1 MTNYIK
7 NLRIIYFLTLI
18 SPILLIGVFSL
29 TIEKGTVMLNDSIN
43 DVFQYLVPMFGL
55 VFIPIGFILFNMRL
69 KSIKTNEAHDIKLQL
84 YRGIFVQRIAFIEGV
99 AIFSAVA
106 FILTL
111 NILYVAYSLFALA
124 FYLPIYPTRK
134 RINND
139 LGIMQ
144 NSIDKLRL
152 EENNKSFW
160 GKNPW
165 IILLLVGIMIFL
177 NYTSFKNLISN
188 KVVLPAIQV
197 DKGTITD
204 SIYHND
210 YLDWTFIIPS
220 GYQEIPLE
228 EIEKYEKKGSEIL
241 NTKASNDDETIRLL
255 NISNG
260 LVDFKSNLYPRV
272 LFPNIINEEKYLELI
287 EKQFKNAKVESVTFE
302 KQDQGFIKID
312 SLEFNYIE
320 YFVIGQKRVGMIYLT
335 KLNNDFIFDISMVY
349 QDSQQGIELLNRL
362 KISDLNWE

>member
-7 NLRIIYFLTLI
+7 NLRIIYFMTLI
-18 SPILLIGVFSL
+18 SPILLIGIFSL
-29 TIEKGTVMLNDSIN
+29 TIEKGTVMMNNSIN
-43 DVFQYLVPMFGL
+43 EVFQYLIPIFGL
-55 VFIPIGFILFNMRL
+55 VFIPIGFVLFKKRL
-69 KSIKTNEAHDIKLQL
+69 QSIKTEENHDSKLQL

-111 NILYVAYSLFALA
+111 NILFVAYSLFALA
-124 FYLPIYPTRK
+124 FYLPIYPTIN
-134 RINND
+134 RISND
-139 LGIMQ
+139 FGIMQ
-144 NSIDKLRL
+144 NSIDKLSV

-165 IILLLVGIMIFL
+165 IIVLLVAIMIFL
-177 NYTSFKNLISN
+177 NYSSFKDLLSN
-188 KVVLPAIQV
+188 KVVLPDIQV

-220 GYQEIPLE
+220 DYQEISLK
-228 EIEKYEKKGSEIL
+228 EIEMYEKKGNKLL
-241 NTKASNDDETIRLL
+241 NTKASNDEETIRLL

-260 LVDFKSNLYPRV
+260 LVDLKSNLYPRV

-302 KQDQGFIKID
+302 KQDQGIIQID

-320 YFVIGQKRVGMIYLT
+320 YFVIGEKRVGMIYLT
-335 KLNNDFIFDISMVY
+335 KLNKDFIFDISMVY
-349 QDSQQGIELLNRL
+349 QDTQQGIELLNRL
-362 KISDLNWE
+362 KLSDLNWK